1 MKRLFVLTLFFS
13 ALATAHAE
21 NFSGK
26 TVAEEGAWCWFADPR
41 ALHYE
46 NPQGTI
52 NATYAG
58 YIDNH
63 GSIKATQVDWLTG
76 TTSEVLIRSWFQP
89 DDHDNPAFLV
99 LPDERIMIIYSRH
112 TDEACF
118 YYRIS
123 KRPGD
128 ITALGE
134 EKRLATA
141 NNTTYPN
148 PYILSDDP
156 EHIYMCWRGIGWH
169 PTVAQM
175 SMPDENDDI
184 QFTWGPYQMVQST
197 GARPYAKY
205 MSDGKSKIYLAYTTG
220 HPDNEWPNWLYLNV
234 FDVNDKCL
242 YDLNGKKL
250 STVQNGKFNVNKT
263 DSYKQQYPATVVDAP
278 SDRRDW
284 IWNMAFDDGQ
294 RPVIGMTRISNDKK
308 THDYYYARWTGSAW
322 KVSFV
327 ANGGGQFHHST
338 GVEMCYS
345 SGMAIDRDNPST
357 VYCGVPVDGI
367 HEIWR
372 YQLDADGN
380 VTASEAVTSG
390 SAKSNARPFVIE
402 GTQNATHGADQ
413 LRLMWMNGDY
423 YYWIVNT
430 TYKQAYPTSIM
441 AECALPQNTEATEGQ
456 TLQASVTIDP
466 EHYQGDLL
474 TAGDVVFGVNAQQ
487 YSYIKVGGQ
496 TYTSQNV
503 LGTADSW
510 QTENTA
516 TTGGKWFTKT
526 KLGRFNLAITYDA
539 ALKRLTTY
547 VNGLIDQQI
556 DAEATMAEA
565 VAASGTTLH
574 QQALHSHCATQ
585 QSLKQA
591 INQQELEAISVPEAI
606 HTDIVL
612 PANTANGLAVA
623 WASSNEDVL
632 SATGIAN
639 LPKQKTEVVLTATVA
654 GLEKKFCTHVM
665 PRDIANNRR
674 AAFHFDGQDA
684 GITLMG
690 SAKLTDGRLDLTGN
704 TLTGFQTNGYA
715 VIDEGLLKGLRSY
728 TVLLTATPKAL
739 QKAPRLYDL
748 GGGSGNSVFLRANEL
763 AAGIKLNGGATTM
776 VKGTR
781 QLTAGKEVKLAVT
794 FDAASKTT
802 TIYINGEPNASGT
815 DNQNEPYM
823 VCDAAGDARNYLGRT
838 QWWDGSYANDNA
850 DYQGTMDNVQVYD
863 IALTQ
868 QEICAQQDIPYEEK
882 VYPASLANPDFE
894 GSYSPM
900 QGSGVSSDRAIYVP
914 EGWTAEYT
922 TRNENDLSA
931 LKSGDFY
938 YGQFFAA
945 KPQNPEGN
953 LQTYWVRQRWG
964 TSNIAF
970 YQEIRP
976 EQGTYTLNVDVFAS
990 DNSSKSHV
998 FVGRAQK
1005 SVLTA
1010 NTWQT
1015 LAFDFD
1021 ADGEEVVRIGFR
1033 TIHENNDAERICAF
1047 DNFSLTKLVVDGI
1060 YHIEDGRGKTEEKG
1074 SAHNSS
1080 PVVYDLQGRR
1090 LEPSILKKGIYIK
1103 DGRKLHIGGN

>member
-1 MKRLFVLTLFFS
+1 MKNILTLMLLLA
-13 ALATAHAE
+13 ALTSIHAAG
-21 NFSGK
+21 FSGN

-46 NPQGTI
+46 NQEGTI

-58 YIDNH
+58 YIDIH

-220 HPDNEWPNWLYLNV
+220 HPDNEYPNWLYLNV

-345 SGMAIDRDNPST
+345 SGMAVDRDNPST

-372 YQLDADGN
+372 YQLDDNGN
-380 VTASEAVTSG
+380 VTVSEAVTNG
-390 SAKSNARPFVIE
+390 SEKSNSRPFVIE
-402 GTQNATHGADQ
+402 GTKNATKGADQ

-441 AECALPQNTEATEGQ
+441 AETTLPQNTTATEGQ
-456 TLQASVTIDP
+456 TWQGSLTISPDQ
-466 EHYQGDLL
+466 YQGDLL
-474 TAGDVVFGVNAQQ
+474 TMGGVVFGVNAQQ
-487 YSYIKVGGQ
+487 YAYIKVGDQ

-526 KLGRFNLAITYDA
+526 KLGRFNLAVTYDA
-539 ALKRLTTY
+539 TLKQLTTY

-556 DAEATMAEA
+556 DTEASLAEAST
-565 VAASGTTLH
+565 ASGVSLH
-574 QQALHSHCATQ
+574 QQTLLEQCASQ
-585 QSLKQA
+585 QTLKQA
-591 INQQELEAISVPEAI
+591 IIQQELEAISVPETI

-612 PANTANGLAVA
+612 PTTTANGMSVV
-623 WASSNEDVL
+623 WASDNEDIL
-632 SATGIAN
+632 STTGIAN
-639 LPKQKTEVVLTATVA
+639 LPKQETEVTLTATVG
-654 GLEKKFCTHVM
+654 GLQRSFTTRVM
-665 PRDIANNRR
+665 PRDISNNQR
-674 AAFHFDGQDA
+674 AAFHFNGQDT

-690 SAKLTDGRLDLTGN
+690 NAKLTDGQLDLTAN

-748 GGGSGNSVFLRANEL
+748 GGNSGNSVFLRANEL
-763 AAGIKLNGGATTM
+763 AAGIKLNGGTTTM
-776 VKGTR
+776 VKGSK
-781 QLTAGKEVKLAVT
+781 QLTAGKEVKMAVT

-802 TIYINGEPNASGT
+802 TIYIDGEEDAKGT
-815 DNQNEPYM
+815 NNQNEPYM
-823 VCDAAGDARNYLGRT
+823 VYDAAGDARNYLGRT

-850 DYQGTMDNVQVYD
+850 DYQGTMDDVLIYD
-863 IALTQ
+863 IALTRK
-868 QEICAQQDIPYEEK
+868 EICALQDIPYEEK
-882 VYPASLANPDFE
+882 EYSASIANPDFE
-894 GSYSPM
+894 GSYSTM
-900 QGSGVSSDRAIYVP
+900 QGSGVSSDRAIYLP
-914 EGWTAEYT
+914 EGWSVEYT
-922 TRNENDLSA
+922 TRNENDLTA
-931 LKSGDFY
+931 LKTGDLYFS
-938 YGQFFAA
+938 QFFAS
-945 KPQNPEGN
+945 KPQNPEGGQ
-953 LQTYWVRQRWG
+953 QTYWVRQRWG
-964 TSNIAF
+964 TSDIAF
-970 YQEIRP
+970 FQEVRP
-976 EQGTYTLNVDVFAS
+976 EQGSYTLNVDAFAS
-990 DNSSKSHV
+990 DNSAKSHA
-998 FVGRAQK
+998 FVGRTQK
-1005 SVLTA
+1005 NVTQVNA
-1010 NTWQT
+1010 WQT
-1015 LAFDFD
+1015 LTFDFE
-1021 ADGEEVVRIGFR
+1021 ADGEEVLKIGFR
-1033 TIHENNDAERICAF
+1033 TIHENSDAERICAF
-1047 DNFSLTKLVVDGI
+1047 DNFILTKNIVDGI
-1060 YHIEDGRGKTEEKG
+1060 ENATTGKTLSHEHG
-1074 SAHNSS
+1074 L
-1080 PVVYDLQGRR
+1080 YDLTGRK
-1090 LEPSILKKGIYIK
+1090 LNSQALKKGIYIK